1 MKISSKARYAIMAMM
16 EVAIHKDAK
25 PVTLADISEEHGLSI
40 SYLEQLFANLRQND
54 LVKGTRGPGG
64 GYRLAK
70 QAEQISIAEI
80 ADAVEDKIRVKKSL
94 SDDEYNQGSYQLI
107 NNIWDDLSLQ
117 IHDYLDKRMLSEFVN
132 SHIHEGVANS
142 ADVKNIHHLNM
153 PGGKNQQV
161 A

>member
-94 SDDEYNQGSYQLI
+94 SDDEYNQGSYRLI

-132 SHIHEGVANS
+132 SHIHGEVAS
-142 ADVKNIHHLNM
+142 ADAKNIHHLNLSD
-153 PGGKNQQV
+153 GKNQQV

>member
-16 EVAIHKDAK
+16 EVAICKDAK

-40 SYLEQLFANLRQND
+40 SYLEQLFANLRRNG
-54 LVKGTRGPGG
+54 LVAGTRGPGG

-70 QAEQISIAEI
+70 QPDQISIAAI

-94 SDDEYNQGSYQLI
+94 SDDEYNRGSYQLI

-117 IHDYLDKRMLSEFVN
+117 IHDYLDQRMLSDFVN
-132 SHIHEGVANS
+132 SYIPGDTSGPLEG
-142 ADVKNIHHLNM
+142 KNIHHLNM
-153 PGGKNQQV
+153 HGSKNQHV

>member
-16 EVAIHKDAK
+16 EVAIHKDVK

-40 SYLEQLFANLRQND
+40 SYLEQLFANLRQNG

-94 SDDEYNQGSYQLI
+94 SDDEYNQGSYRLI

-117 IHDYLDKRMLSEFVN
+117 IHDYLDNRMLSEFVN
-132 SHIHEGVANS
+132 SHIHGEISNS
-142 ADVKNIHHLNM
+142 AEAKNIHHLNLQN
-153 PGGKNQQV
+153 GKNQQV